1 MTAPIPV
8 PRFNQFYRHAE
19 LTRLLQDY
27 AAALPGLMTLS
38 SLGKSHEGRDIWLM
52 TVTNSVTGV
61 HDEKPALWIDGNI
74 HAAELTASAICWT
87 RARSTSARG

>member
-1 MTAPIPV
+1 
-8 PRFNQFYRHAE
+8 
-19 LTRLLQDY
+19 
-27 AAALPGLMTLS
+27 MTLS

-74 HAAELTASAICWT
+74 HAAELTASTACLYFLHQLASGADDARIRHLLDTRTVYICPGPE
-87 RARSTSARG
+87 RA